1 MNFLTTNTSLTCVF
15 VYFCRT
21 HMYKMANSVGEPNHY
36 SYKKTETFWPTSHY
50 LTTDPNPL
58 LPLAKRDRVTKNFET
73 QVIPRRQIP
82 FRKRNSRGT
91 FRSYKSETCKKSKSL
106 VSLTYLP
113 ERRNTEPRYKE
124 PTNDFLYLDNSKIC
138 LKTYIKAP
146 CQITPLPL
154 ISPPPFYQAPASH
167 P

>member
-15 VYFCRT
+15 VYFCR
-21 HMYKMANSVGEPNHY
+21 SVLICTKRLIVSVAILSNALISHEPNRY
-36 SYKKTETFWPTSHY
+36 SYKKRKTFWPTSHY

-58 LPLAKRDRVTKNFET
+58 LPLAKRDCVTKNFET

-91 FRSYKSETCKKSKSL
+91 FCSYKSETCKKSKSL

-113 ERRNTEPRYKE
+113 ERPCKRNTK
-124 PTNDFLYLDNSKIC
+124 KIFFRQN
-138 LKTYIKAP
+138 TIKG
-146 CQITPLPL
+146 
-154 ISPPPFYQAPASH
+154 
-167 P
+167 